1 MYGLLTTVE
10 ECRAL
15 EGQLPQRVYEEVLRG
30 VAVIDPDDTESFS
43 LVADTEED
51 IAKVREIFDERTHY
65 CEWSTR
71 LGNSGYISALYL
83 LNNECSV
90 VLYTKESLACK
101 DILENLED

>member
-1 MYGLLTTVE
+1 MYCCLRTVE

-15 EGQLPQRVYEEVLRG
+15 EGRLPQRVYDEVLRG

-51 IAKVREIFDERTHY
+51 IAKAREVFDDRTHY

-71 LGNSGYISALYL
+71 LGNSGYVSALYL
-83 LNNECSV
+83 LDNERSV
-90 VLYTKESLACK
+90 ILYTKENLACK
-101 DILENLED
+101 DILKNLED

>member
-15 EGQLPQRVYEEVLRG
+15 EGQLPQRVYAEVLRG
-30 VAVIDPDDTESFS
+30 LAVLDPDDTGSFS

-51 IAKVREIFDERTHY
+51 LVTARDTFDERTHW

-71 LGNSGYISALYL
+71 LGNSGYVSALYL
-83 LNNECSV
+83 WDNERSII
-90 VLYTKESLACK
+90 LYTKENLACK

>member
-1 MYGLLTTVE
+1 MYYRLCTVE

-15 EGQLPQRVYEEVLRG
+15 EGQLPQRVYGELLRG
-30 VAVIDPDDTESFS
+30 LAVLTPEDHSFS

-51 IAKVREIFDERTHY
+51 IAKAREVFDDRTHY
-65 CEWSTR
+65 CEWATR
-71 LGNSGYISALYL
+71 LDNSGFVSALYL
-83 LNNECSV
+83 LDNERSV